1 LKKKYRLASVGM
13 TAFLLARR
21 KGKKTSRGDVY
32 DQASWAAAVL
42 RPYMIVLGASAVRE
56 RSTAIV

>member
-1 LKKKYRLASVGM
+1 MVEDFVA
-13 TAFLLARR
+13 
-21 KGKKTSRGDVY
+21 
-32 DQASWAAAVL
+32 QASWGAAVL